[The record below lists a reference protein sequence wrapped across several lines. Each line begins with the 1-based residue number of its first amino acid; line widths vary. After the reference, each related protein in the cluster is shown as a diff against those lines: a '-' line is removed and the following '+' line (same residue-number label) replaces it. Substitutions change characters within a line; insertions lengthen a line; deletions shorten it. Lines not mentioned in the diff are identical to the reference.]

1 MKAWKHYKQRK
12 VTKNKACIKR
22 GESVETLINMENYK
36 DGDRIR
42 IWIEDSMEPEGGF
55 WSYATIKEIVITQKL
70 VISDDCPT
78 DLTNEV
84 EDLKGYKV
92 EKIL

>member
-1 MKAWKHYKQRK
+1 M
-12 VTKNKACIKR
+12 
-22 GESVETLINMENYK
+22 ETLINMENYK

-42 IWIEDSMEPEGGF
+42 IWIEDSMKAEGGF

>member
-1 MKAWKHYKQRK
+1 MEA
-12 VTKNKACIKR
+12 
-22 GESVETLINMENYK
+22 LINMENYK

-42 IWIEDSMEPEGGF
+42 IWLEDTVEPEGGF
-55 WSYATIKEIVITQKL
+55 WSYATIKEVVTVKKL

-92 EKIL
+92 EKVV

>member
-1 MKAWKHYKQRK
+1 
-12 VTKNKACIKR
+12 
-22 GESVETLINMENYK
+22 MENYK

-55 WSYATIKEIVITQKL
+55 WSYATIKEVVTIHKL

-78 DLTNEV
+78 DLSNEV
-84 EDLKGYKV
+84 EDLEAYQV
-92 EKIL
+92 EKL

>member
-1 MKAWKHYKQRK
+1 METLLAKESNKKQSVYKA
-12 VTKNKACIKR
+12 

>member
-1 MKAWKHYKQRK
+1 
-12 VTKNKACIKR
+12 
-22 GESVETLINMENYK
+22 MENYK

-42 IWIEDSMEPEGGF
+42 IWIEDAMEPEGGF
-55 WSYATIKEIVITQKL
+55 WSYATIKEIVTIHKL

-84 EDLKGYKV
+84 EDLEGYQV
-92 EKIL
+92 EKL

>member
-1 MKAWKHYKQRK
+1 
-12 VTKNKACIKR
+12 
-22 GESVETLINMENYK
+22 MENYK

-42 IWIEDSMEPEGGF
+42 IWIEDKMELEGGF
-55 WSYATIKEIVITQKL
+55 WSYATIKEVVTIHKL

-84 EDLKGYKV
+84 EDLEGYKV

>member
-1 MKAWKHYKQRK
+1 
-12 VTKNKACIKR
+12 
-22 GESVETLINMENYK
+22 MENYK

-42 IWIEDSMEPEGGF
+42 IWLEDKVEPEGGF
-55 WSYATIKEIVITQKL
+55 WSYATIKEVVTTRML

-84 EDLKGYKV
+84 EDLEGYKI
-92 EKIL
+92 EKL

>member
-1 MKAWKHYKQRK
+1 MK
-12 VTKNKACIKR
+12 
-22 GESVETLINMENYK
+22 NYK

-42 IWIEDSMEPEGGF
+42 IWIEDKMEPDGGF

-84 EDLKGYKV
+84 EDLEGYKV

>member
-1 MKAWKHYKQRK
+1 M
-12 VTKNKACIKR
+12 
-22 GESVETLINMENYK
+22 ETLINMENYK

-42 IWIEDSMEPEGGF
+42 IWLEDSMEPGGGL
-55 WSYATIKEIVITQKL
+55 WCYATIKEVVTITKL

-84 EDLKGYKV
+84 QDLEGFKV

>member
-1 MKAWKHYKQRK
+1 MK
-12 VTKNKACIKR
+12 
-22 GESVETLINMENYK
+22 NYK

-55 WSYATIKEIVITQKL
+55 WSYATIKEIVTIQKL

-84 EDLKGYKV
+84 KDLEGFKV
-92 EKIL
+92 EKL

>member
-1 MKAWKHYKQRK
+1 
-12 VTKNKACIKR
+12 
-22 GESVETLINMENYK
+22 MENYK

-42 IWIEDSMEPEGGF
+42 IWIEDSMEPGGGF
-55 WSYATIKEIVITQKL
+55 WSYATIKEVVTITKL

-84 EDLKGYKV
+84 QDLEGFKV

>member
-1 MKAWKHYKQRK
+1 
-12 VTKNKACIKR
+12 
-22 GESVETLINMENYK
+22 MENYK

-42 IWIEDSMEPEGGF
+42 IWIEDKMELEGGF
-55 WSYATIKEIVITQKL
+55 WSYATIKEVVTIHKL

-84 EDLKGYKV
+84 EDLEGYQV